1 MDQVKALCQ
10 GILLLFVRG
19 CAQTA
24 EHSTPNSVPNSGWE
38 IVPEQQ
44 EAEAFGASTMFP
56 AVPHQQRA
64 SSDDA
69 TRVAENLHA
78 QK

>member
-24 EHSTPNSVPNSGWE
+24 EHSIRIRFLLAGWE

-44 EAEAFGASTMFP
+44 ESEAFGASTMSP
-56 AVPHQQRA
+56 AVPYQQRA

-69 TRVAENLHA
+69 TRLAENLHA

>member
-1 MDQVKALCQ
+1 MS
-10 GILLLFVRG
+10 R
-19 CAQTA
+19 
-24 EHSTPNSVPNSGWE
+24 HSFAFCEGLRANCGTRHPKSVPNSGWE

-44 EAEAFGASTMFP
+44 ESEAFGASTMFP